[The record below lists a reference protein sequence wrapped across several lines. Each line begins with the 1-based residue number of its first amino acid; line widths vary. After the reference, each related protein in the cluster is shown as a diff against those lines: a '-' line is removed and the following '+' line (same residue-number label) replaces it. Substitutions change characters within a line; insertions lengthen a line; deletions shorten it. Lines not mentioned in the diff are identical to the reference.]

1 MAKQPVA
8 FLTRSLVD
16 ATGRSLWKGVV
27 TSCQQDNTPIITFRA
42 NILNTKNDSIIFHLI
57 DDSKF
62 SGLISWAS
70 SDVSQKTVDFYGRF
84 INIPMVGMTFKIPER
99 AVIFAD
105 NKSGMNEL
113 MDHLILT
120 HQFKKIA
127 FIRGPES
134 HVYAAERFEAYKES
148 LVRHN
153 IEIDEN
159 LISPPGNWD
168 IGSGEKGIITLMDRG
183 LTPGQ
188 DFQAVVCVGD
198 NVAIGALS
206 YLKSRGYTIPF
217 DVVVTGY
224 NGTKEAASC
233 NPPLT
238 TVEMPFLGIG
248 KKSYSMLSEGTAE
261 EFHYNTRLLIAES
274 CGCTSTT
281 LRRAIVNHKTPAVIG
296 KKHKMRS
303 SFSTFDSQ
311 WLLRTRVAITTLVT
325 ANTRLEPTSKE
336 YINQNVT
343 TFIQT
348 LIDTFSE
355 GKVPDGTEFLKVL
368 SQKLSEFNDESADFT
383 IWQDIISI
391 LRGAVLDILG
401 ESYPYM
407 LETENLFTQ
416 ARIQINEIDERS
428 QRQSALQSALFEGAL
443 RNISNTL
450 LSSYDINDLMKII
463 ERSVKY
469 LHIPGVYIA
478 LYDNCRFTLE
488 NPEIPATS
496 RLVLAVR
503 DGNRIDLPMGGVP
516 FATSEIV
523 PEQFRPKSDFYSLI
537 VESLHF
543 QDELMGYIVFQQ
555 NSWDGTAYATLR
567 DQLSSSLYV
576 ARLITARAKDKEKLE
591 TVMNSMSEK
600 ADLVSSRSK
609 QISENISSISN
620 TMGNFAQSIKEISDN
635 IKVVASTVQGA
646 NEKIT
651 VANSEINDLVE
662 STHKIEHA
670 VYMINDVA
678 EQTSVLALNASI
690 EAAHAGEAGRGFSV
704 VAKEVKTLA
713 AQTVS
718 STDTITNLVKAN
730 SSNAQSTKKVIDN
743 TNDAIKRIAKLSESI
758 QESISAQVQSSEDI
772 STQIK
777 SVSQGTEQISHAIEE
792 IAKIGEEIKK

>member
-27 TSCQQDNTPIITFRA
+27 SSCQKDNTPIITFRA
-42 NILNTKNDSIIFHLI
+42 NILNTKNDSILYHLI
-57 DDSKF
+57 DDTKF

-70 SDVSQKTVDFYGRF
+70 SDVNQKTVDFYSRF

-134 HVYAAERFEAYKES
+134 HVYAEERFEAYKES
-148 LVRHN
+148 LTRHN

-168 IGSGEKGIITLMDRG
+168 LASGETGVMALMDRG

-188 DFQAVVCVGD
+188 DFQAIVCVGD
-198 NVAIGALS
+198 NVAIGALG

-217 DVVVTGY
+217 DVVVTGF

-248 KKSYSMLSEGTAE
+248 KKSYTMLNEGTAE

-281 LRRAIVNHKTPAVIG
+281 LRRAIVNHKTPGLIG
-296 KKHKMRS
+296 KKHKS
-303 SFSTFDSQ
+303 KASVGAFDTQ
-311 WLLRTRVAITTLVT
+311 WLLKTRVAITTLVT
-325 ANTRLEPTSKE
+325 ANSRLEPSSKE
-336 YINQNVT
+336 FINQNVSS
-343 TFIQT
+343 FVQT

-355 GKVPDGTEFLKVL
+355 GKVPDSTPFLKVL
-368 SQKLSEFNDESADFT
+368 SQTLSEFNDESADFT
-383 IWQDIISI
+383 VWQDIISI
-391 LRGAVLDILG
+391 LRGATLDVLG

-428 QRQSALQSALFEGAL
+428 QRQTSLQNALFEGAL

-450 LSSYDINDLMKII
+450 LSSYDTNELMEII
-463 ERSVKY
+463 EQSVKK

-478 LYDNCRFTLE
+478 LYDNCHFTLE

-503 DGNRIDLPMGGVP
+503 DGNRINLPVGGVP
-516 FATSEIV
+516 FETTDIV
-523 PEQFRPKSDFYSLI
+523 PEQFRPKSDFYSLV

-543 QDELMGYIVFQQ
+543 QNELMGFIVFQQ

-576 ARLITARAKDKEKLE
+576 AQLITARAKDKEKLE
-591 TVMNSMSEK
+591 NIMNSMSEK

-609 QISENISSISN
+609 EISENISSISA
-620 TMGNFAQSIKEISDN
+620 TMGDFAQSIREISDN
-635 IKVVASTVQGA
+635 IKVVASTVQNA

-651 VANSEINDLVE
+651 VANTEINDLVE

-718 STDTITNLVKAN
+718 STDTITELVKTN
-730 SSNAQSTKKVIDN
+730 STNAQSTKRVIDT
-743 TNDAIKRIAKLSESI
+743 TNDAIRHISKLSESI
-758 QESISAQVQSSEDI
+758 QESISAQVQSSADI
-772 STQIK
+772 STQIRN
-777 SVSQGTEQISHAIEE
+777 VSQGTEEISRAIEE
-792 IAKIGEEIKK
+792 IAKIGDEIRK